1 MLTTHT
7 VEWTD
12 PRVAELHAGL
22 SSETG
27 ALYRT
32 RLAKLPRPEREA
44 ALGSLAIDPA
54 VIETTLLTLDGDTP
68 VATAAVRRS
77 VASPT
82 EWDVKRV
89 FVLEGYRG
97 RGISRVLMNDL
108 EEFAR
113 AHGATTM
120 VLQTGNLQAPAIG
133 LYTSMGYEPCEAYP
147 PYGFYPGELTFRKV
161 LG

>member
-22 SSETG
+22 SAETG

-32 RLAKLPRPEREA
+32 RLAKLPRADRVA

-54 VIETTLLTLDGDTP
+54 IIETTLLTVDGEAP

-77 VASPT
+77 VESPT

-89 FVLEGYRG
+89 FVVESHRG
-97 RGISRVLMNDL
+97 RGISRALMLEL

-113 AHGATTM
+113 QHGAVTM
-120 VLQTGNLQAPAIG
+120 VLQTGDLQAAAIG
-133 LYTSMGYEPCEAYP
+133 LYRSLGYEPCEAYP
-147 PYGFYPGELTFRKV
+147 PYGFYPGELTFRK
-161 LG
+161 LL

>member
-1 MLTTHT
+1 MLTTET

-22 SSETG
+22 SAETG

-54 VIETTLLTLDGDTP
+54 VIETTLLTLDDGVP

-77 VASPT
+77 VASET

-89 FVLEGYRG
+89 FVLQSHRG
-97 RGISRVLMNDL
+97 KGISRALMEEL
-108 EEFAR
+108 EEYAR
-113 AHGATTM
+113 SNGAKTM
-120 VLQTGNLQAPAIG
+120 ALQTGNLQAVAIS
-133 LYTSMGYEPCEAYP
+133 LYASLGYEPCESYP

-161 LG
+161 L

>member
-1 MLTTHT
+1 MLTTLT
-7 VEWTD
+7 VDWTD

-22 SSETG
+22 AAETG

-32 RLAKLPRPEREA
+32 VLAKLPREEREA

-77 VASPT
+77 IASDT

-89 FVLEGYRG
+89 FVVEDHRG
-97 RGISRVLMNDL
+97 RGISRALM
-108 EEFAR
+108 EEIHEFAR
-113 AHGATTM
+113 THGATTM
-120 VLQTGNLQAPAIG
+120 VLQTGPQQAPAIG
-133 LYTSMGYEPCEAYP
+133 LYKSLGYEPCEPYP

-161 LG
+161 L